1 MDISQAFL
9 YLAQILD
16 NPYSFFAIIG
26 IAIYFTEPRWDKR
39 GKIVLAL
46 LIAGGMALLAKNL
59 IMEPRPCIGG
69 DSLIQCPL
77 DYSLPSGHAAIA
89 FTLMIAF
96 IGKRSFPLYWI
107 FALLVAYTRF
117 YLGVHT
123 FEDLAAALVL
133 APIAYQFSD
142 LIWGAIVERRK

>member
-9 YLAQILD
+9 YLAQTLD

-26 IAIYFTEPRWDKR
+26 IAVFLTEPRWEKR
-39 GKIVLAL
+39 GKIILAL
-46 LIAGGMALLAKNL
+46 LIAGGMALLAKSL
-59 IMEPRPCIGG
+59 IMQPRPCIGG

-96 IGKRSFPLYWI
+96 IGRKYFPFYWL

-133 APIAYQFSD
+133 APIAYQLAD
-142 LIWGAIVERRK
+142 IAWGAVFERRK

>member
-1 MDISQAFL
+1 MDVTQAFL

-16 NPYSFFAIIG
+16 SPYSFFAIIG
-26 IAIYFTEPRWDKR
+26 IAIFLSEPRWEKR

-46 LIAGGMALLAKNL
+46 LIAGALALVAKSL
-59 IMEPRPCIGG
+59 IMEPRPCLSS
-69 DSLIQCPL
+69 DSMIPCPL

-89 FTLMIAF
+89 FTLLIAF
-96 IGKRSFPLYWI
+96 IGKRSFPFYWI

-123 FEDLAAALVL
+123 FDDLAAALVL
-133 APIAYQFSD
+133 APIAYQLAD
-142 LIWGAIVERRK
+142 ITWGAFVERRK

>member
-1 MDISQAFL
+1 MDITQAFL
-9 YLAQILD
+9 YLAQSLD

-46 LIAGGMALLAKNL
+46 LIAGALALVAKSI
-59 IMEPRPCIGG
+59 IMEPRPCLSS
-69 DSLIQCPL
+69 DSMIPCPL
-77 DYSLPSGHAAIA
+77 DYSMPSGHAAIA
-89 FTLMIAF
+89 FTLLIAF
-96 IGKRSFPLYWI
+96 IGRRSFPLYWV

>member
-1 MDISQAFL
+1 MDPSQAFL

-26 IAIYFTEPRWDKR
+26 IAVFLTEPRWEKR
-39 GKIVLAL
+39 LKIVLAL
-46 LIAGGMALLAKNL
+46 LIAGGMALLAKNF
-59 IMEPRPCIGG
+59 IMEPRPCIDG

-89 FTLMIAF
+89 FTLLIAF
-96 IGKRSFPLYWI
+96 IGKRSFPFYWI
-107 FALLVAYTRF
+107 FALLVAYSRF

-133 APIAYQFSD
+133 APIAYQLAD
-142 LIWGAIVERRK
+142 IIWGALVERGK

>member
-1 MDISQAFL
+1 MDVTQAFL

-26 IAIYFTEPRWDKR
+26 IAIFLSEPRWEKR

-46 LIAGGMALLAKNL
+46 LIAGALALVAKSL
-59 IMEPRPCIGG
+59 IMEPRPCLSS
-69 DSLIQCPL
+69 DSMIPCPL

-89 FTLMIAF
+89 FTLLIAF
-96 IGKRSFPLYWI
+96 IGKRSFPFYWI

-123 FEDLAAALVL
+123 FDDLAAALVL
-133 APIAYQFSD
+133 APIAYQLAD
-142 LIWGAIVERRK
+142 ITWGAFVERRK

>member
-9 YLAQILD
+9 YLAQMLD

-26 IAIYFTEPRWDKR
+26 IAVFLTEPRWEKR

-46 LIAGGMALLAKNL
+46 FIAGGMALLAKNI
-59 IMEPRPCIGG
+59 IMEPRPCASS
-69 DSLIQCPL
+69 DSMIPCPL
-77 DYSLPSGHAAIA
+77 DYSMPSGHAAIA

-96 IGKRSFPLYWI
+96 IGKRSFLFYWI

-117 YLGVHT
+117 YLVVHT

-133 APIAYQFSD
+133 APIAYQFAV
-142 LIWGAIVERRK
+142 LIWGAFVERRK

>member
-16 NPYSFFAIIG
+16 SPYSFFAIIG

-39 GKIVLAL
+39 GKIILAL

-69 DSLIQCPL
+69 ESLIQCPL

-96 IGKRSFPLYWI
+96 IGKRSFPFYWI

-133 APIAYQFSD
+133 APIAYQFAD
-142 LIWGAIVERRK
+142 LIWGAFVERRK

>member
-1 MDISQAFL
+1 MDVTQAFL

-26 IAIYFTEPRWDKR
+26 IAIFLSEPRWEKR

-89 FTLMIAF
+89 FTLLIAF
-96 IGKRSFPLYWI
+96 IGKRSFPFYWI

-133 APIAYQFSD
+133 APIAYQFAD
-142 LIWGAIVERRK
+142 LIWGVIVERRK

>member
-1 MDISQAFL
+1 MDPSQAFL

-26 IAIYFTEPRWDKR
+26 IAIFLSEPRWNKR

-46 LIAGGMALLAKNL
+46 LIAGLMALLAKNL
-59 IMEPRPCIGG
+59 IMEPRPCVGG

-96 IGKRSFPLYWI
+96 IGKRSFIFYWL
-107 FALLVAYTRF
+107 FALLVAYSRF

-142 LIWGAIVERRK
+142 IIWGAFVERGK

>member
-1 MDISQAFL
+1 MDLAQAFL
-9 YLAQILD
+9 YLAQFLD

-26 IAIYFTEPRWDKR
+26 MAIFFTEPRWEKR

-46 LIAGGMALLAKNL
+46 LIAGLLTLAAKSL
-59 IMEPRPCIGG
+59 IMQPRPCLSS
-69 DSLIQCPL
+69 DSMIPCPL

-89 FTLMIAF
+89 FTLLIAF
-96 IGKRSFPLYWI
+96 IGKRSFPFYWV
-107 FALLVAYTRF
+107 FALLVAYSRF

-133 APIAYQFSD
+133 APIAYQLAD
-142 LIWGAIVERRK
+142 ILWGAFLEGNK

>member
-1 MDISQAFL
+1 MEMTQAFL

-26 IAIYFTEPRWDKR
+26 IAIFFTEPRWEKR
-39 GKIVLAL
+39 FKIVLAI

-96 IGKRSFPLYWI
+96 IGRKYFPFYWL

-142 LIWGAIVERRK
+142 LIWGAFVERGK

>member
-1 MDISQAFL
+1 MDPSQAFL
-9 YLAQILD
+9 YLAQFLD

-26 IAIYFTEPRWDKR
+26 IAVFLTEPRWEKR

-59 IMEPRPCIGG
+59 IMEPRPCIDG

-89 FTLMIAF
+89 FTLLIAF

-107 FALLVAYTRF
+107 FALLVAYSRF

-133 APIAYQFSD
+133 APIAYQLAD
-142 LIWGAIVERRK
+142 ITWGALVERGK

>member
-1 MDISQAFL
+1 MDVTQAFL

-26 IAIYFTEPRWDKR
+26 IAIFLSEPRWEKR

-89 FTLMIAF
+89 FTLLIAF
-96 IGKRSFPLYWI
+96 IGKRSFPFYWI

-133 APIAYQFSD
+133 APIAYQLAD
-142 LIWGAIVERRK
+142 ITWGVIFERRK

>member
-1 MDISQAFL
+1 MEFAQAFL
-9 YLAQILD
+9 YLAQFLD

-26 IAIYFTEPRWDKR
+26 IAVFLSEPRWEKR

-46 LIAGGMALLAKNL
+46 LIAGLIALAAKSV
-59 IMEPRPCIGG
+59 IMQPRPCLSA

-77 DYSLPSGHAAIA
+77 DFSMPSGHAAIA
-89 FTLMIAF
+89 FTLMIPF
-96 IGKRSFPLYWI
+96 IGKRFFPFYWL
-107 FALLVAYTRF
+107 FALIVAYTRF

-133 APIAYQFSD
+133 APIAYQFAD
-142 LIWGAIVERRK
+142 IIWGAFFEGNE

>member
-1 MDISQAFL
+1 MDVTQAFL

-16 NPYSFFAIIG
+16 SPYSFFAIIG
-26 IAIYFTEPRWDKR
+26 IAIFLSEPRWEKR

-89 FTLMIAF
+89 FTLLIAF
-96 IGKRSFPLYWI
+96 IGKRSFPFYWI

-133 APIAYQFSD
+133 APIAYQLAD
-142 LIWGAIVERRK
+142 IIWGAFVERRK

>member
-1 MDISQAFL
+1 MDPSQAFL

-26 IAIYFTEPRWDKR
+26 IAIYFTEPRWNKR

-46 LIAGGMALLAKNL
+46 LIAGLMALLAKNL
-59 IMEPRPCIGG
+59 IMEPRPCVGG

-96 IGKRSFPLYWI
+96 IGKRSFIFYWL
-107 FALLVAYTRF
+107 FALLVAYSRF

-142 LIWGAIVERRK
+142 IIWGAFVERGK